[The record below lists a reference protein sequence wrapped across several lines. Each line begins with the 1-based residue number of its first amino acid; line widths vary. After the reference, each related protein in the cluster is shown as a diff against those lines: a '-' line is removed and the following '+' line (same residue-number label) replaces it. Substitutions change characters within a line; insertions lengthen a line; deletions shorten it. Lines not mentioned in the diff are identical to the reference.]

1 MDPYAMNL
9 LNKDQRKEF
18 VDETVQI
25 FENEFLGYLK

>member
-25 FENEFLGYLK
+25 FENKFLGYLK